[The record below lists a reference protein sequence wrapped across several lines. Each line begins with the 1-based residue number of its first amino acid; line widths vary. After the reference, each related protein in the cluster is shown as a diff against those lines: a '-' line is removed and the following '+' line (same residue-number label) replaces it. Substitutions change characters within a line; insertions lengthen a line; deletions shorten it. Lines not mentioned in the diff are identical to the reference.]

1 MSGARASALLLAS
14 AHSTQAVY
22 SQTSVTSLSTLTDD
36 QGCDRFYVSPGG
48 YYHGRYYGSGG
59 YVTVCGRYGYSGG
72 YYGGYSGC
80 CRVYV
85 PRGYYRGIYYGSGGY
100 VTACGRS
107 GYYRQCRR
115 VYVPSGY
122 YRGIYYQYGSYIVAC
137 Q

>member
-48 YYHGRYYGSGG
+48 YY
-59 YVTVCGRYGYSGG
+59 
-72 YYGGYSGC
+72 
-80 CRVYV
+80 
-85 PRGYYRGIYYGSGGY
+85 RGIYYTYGSY
-100 VTACGRS
+100 VTACGRA
-107 GYYRQCRR
+107 GYYGMSSR

-122 YRGIYYQYGSYIVAC
+122 YRGIYYPYGSHIVVC